1 MLMDTIVESLLL
13 RSAVLFLMAGSLAGL
28 VVGALL
34 LWRPQRLRAV
44 SAVLNRWVS
53 TRHLD
58 QSLERSVSLDP
69 WFYRYRR
76 SSGALT
82 LLGACYILY
91 FFTMSLDR
99 VAAINGLSQY
109 FKLSVVL
116 VGVLLDAGV
125 LIALL
130 GALFAGFISL
140 FLLLRPSLLR
150 DFEQGAN
157 QWLSLRRALKPMEIP
172 RQGVDEFVFQHG
184 RRSGI
189 LLVLGS
195 LYTLVLLTT
204 LLSRYLGA

>member
-1 MLMDTIVESLLL
+1 MDPVVESLLL

-34 LWRPQRLRAV
+34 LWRPHRLRAV
-44 SAVLNRWVS
+44 SAVLNRWIS

-76 SSGALT
+76 TSGVLT

-91 FFTMSLDR
+91 FFTVRLDK
-99 VAAINGLSQY
+99 ADAINVLSLY
-109 FKLSVVL
+109 FKLPAAL
-116 VGVLLDAGV
+116 VGALLDAVV
-125 LIALL
+125 LIALS
-130 GALFAGFISL
+130 GALFAGIISL
-140 FLLLRPSLLR
+140 FLLLRPSMLR

-157 QWLSLRRALKPMEIP
+157 QWVSLRRALKPAEIP
-172 RQGVDEFVFQHG
+172 RQGVDEYVLQHG

-195 LYTLVLLTT
+195 LYSLVVLTFW
-204 LLSRYLGA
+204 LSSFHGA

>member
-1 MLMDTIVESLLL
+1 MDTVVESLLL
-13 RSAVLFLMAGSLAGL
+13 RSAVLFLIVGSLAGL

-34 LWRPQRLRAV
+34 LWRPQRLRMV

-76 SSGALT
+76 TSGVLT
-82 LLGACYILY
+82 LLGSCYILY
-91 FFTMSLDR
+91 FFTVSLDK
-99 VAAINGLSQY
+99 VEAINGLSRH
-109 FKLSVVL
+109 FKLPFVL
-116 VGVLLDAGV
+116 VGALLDAGV

-140 FLLLRPSLLR
+140 FLLWRPSLLR
-150 DFEQGAN
+150 EFEQGAN
-157 QWLSLRRALKPMEIP
+157 QWVSLRRALKPAEIP
-172 RQGVDEFVFQHG
+172 RPGVDEYVFQHG
-184 RRSGI
+184 RRAGI

-195 LYTLVLLTT
+195 LYTLVLLTM
-204 LLSRYLGA
+204 LLSRYPGA

>member
-1 MLMDTIVESLLL
+1 MNPVIESLLL
-13 RSAVLFLMAGSLAGL
+13 RSAVLFLMVGGLAGM

-44 SAVLNRWVS
+44 SVFLNRWIT
-53 TRHLD
+53 TRHLN

-69 WFYRYRR
+69 WFYRFRR
-76 SSGALT
+76 ASGTLT
-82 LLGACYILY
+82 LLGSCYILY
-91 FFTMSLDR
+91 VFTMGMDR
-99 VAAINGLSQY
+99 AAAINAFSLNY
-109 FKLSVVL
+109 KLPPAL
-116 VGVLLDAGV
+116 VAALLDGGV

-157 QWLSLRRALKPMEIP
+157 QWVSLRRALKPAEIP
-172 RQGVDEFVFQHG
+172 RPGLDELVFRHG
-184 RRSGI
+184 RRAGI

-195 LYTLVLLTT
+195 LYTLVLLAMM
-204 LLSRYLGA
+204 LNRYPGA

>member
-13 RSAVLFLMAGSLAGL
+13 RSAVLFLIAGSLAGL

-44 SAVLNRWVS
+44 SAVLNRWIS

-76 SSGALT
+76 TSGVLT
-82 LLGACYILY
+82 LLGSCYILY
-91 FFTMSLDR
+91 FFTVSLDK
-99 VAAINGLSQY
+99 AEAINGLSQY
-109 FKLSVVL
+109 FKLPVVL
-116 VGVLLDAGV
+116 VGALLDAGV

-140 FLLLRPSLLR
+140 FLLWRPSLLR

-157 QWLSLRRALKPMEIP
+157 QWLSLRRAMKPLEIP

-195 LYTLVLLTT
+195 LYTLVLLTM
-204 LLSRYLGA
+204 LLSRYPGA

>member
-1 MLMDTIVESLLL
+1 MDTVVESLLL
-13 RSAVLFLMAGSLAGL
+13 RSAVLFLIAGSLAGL

-34 LWRPQRLRAV
+34 LWRPQRLRMV

-76 SSGALT
+76 SSGVLT
-82 LLGACYILY
+82 LLGSCYILY
-91 FFTMSLDR
+91 FFTVSLDK
-99 VAAINGLSQY
+99 VDAINGLSRY
-109 FKLSVVL
+109 FKQPVVL
-116 VGVLLDAGV
+116 VGALLDAGV

-140 FLLLRPSLLR
+140 FLLWRPSLLR
-150 DFEQGAN
+150 EFEQGAN
-157 QWLSLRRALKPMEIP
+157 QWLSLRRALKPLEIP
-172 RQGVDEFVFQHG
+172 RQGVDEYVLQHG
-184 RRSGI
+184 RRAGI

-195 LYTLVLLTT
+195 LYTLVLLTFWF
-204 LLSRYLGA
+204 SHYPGA

>member
-1 MLMDTIVESLLL
+1 MDPVVESLLL
-13 RSAVLFLMAGSLAGL
+13 RSGVLFLIVGSLAGL

-44 SAVLNRWVS
+44 SAVLDRWIT

-58 QSLERSVSLDP
+58 QSLERSISLDP

-76 SSGALT
+76 TSGALT

-91 FFTMSLDR
+91 FFTVGMDK
-99 VAAINGLSQY
+99 AETINGLSLFY
-109 FKLSVVL
+109 KLPDVL

-130 GALFAGFISL
+130 GALFAGVISL
-140 FLLLRPSLLR
+140 FLLVRPSMLR
-150 DFEQGAN
+150 EFERGAN
-157 QWLSLRRALKPMEIP
+157 RWVSLRRALKPAEIP
-172 RQGVDEFVFQHG
+172 RPGVDEYVFQHG
-184 RRSGI
+184 RRAGI

-195 LYTLVLLTT
+195 LYTLVLLTFWFG
-204 LLSRYLGA
+204 RYHGT